1 MKIEVLQR
9 VLAGYRI
16 PFFDE
21 LAARFGGS
29 LTLFA
34 GHARR
39 EEMIDESRLPEIAK
53 VYPAK
58 NLHVLPGVLNKRALL
73 SGERRVGK
81 ECRSRWSPY
90 H

>member
-1 MKIEVLQR
+1 MKIGVLQR
-9 VLAGYRI
+9 VLAGYRV

-39 EEMIDESRLPEIAK
+39 EEMIDESVRPWSSK
-53 VYPAK
+53 Y
-58 NLHVLPGVLNKRALL
+58 LL
-73 SGERRVGK
+73 SPAGY
-81 ECRSRWSPY
+81 CRPLFSSVSTACSLY
-90 H
+90 SLL

>member
-1 MKIEVLQR
+1 MKIGVLQR
-9 VLAGYRI
+9 VLAGYRV

-58 NLHVLPGVLNKRALL
+58 NLHVLPGVLNGRAYFCFQLNVL
-73 SGERRVGK
+73 EWLGSGDPDV
-81 ECRSRWSPY
+81 
-90 H
+90 